1 MIQEPLT
8 ASQARL
14 QEDLRGLLYGDAR
27 CDDVIRQL
35 YSSDGSPFEER
46 PRAVVWPKTAQ
57 DVSAVAQYA
66 AEKGLSVHS
75 RGSGTSGSAASIG
88 SGIILDFSRH
98 MKRTLQAGDDYVRV
112 QPGAVRERVNDLLR
126 RSHGAFFAPSSGHV
140 PTGTIGSILSVD
152 NIGPRW
158 LRYGS
163 PHESVREL
171 KVVLADG
178 SQWTLKNYPAAADA
192 LPTAWRALAPENAE
206 HAFRAQFLNVVAA
219 ETQGI
224 DPLLELRQA
233 GKSPDSPEGLLC
245 GLDFDDGYG
254 IRSFRSDFVRN
265 EYFMRVFGDGAYE
278 LRSLVKTEPWRSA
291 LLALRDAI
299 PYLEAEQRR
308 SRPCRCGYA
317 LRDVVRFGFNPT
329 RFFTGSEGTLGI
341 IAEATLSTFETPS
354 ASAATILL
362 FDSIDRAV
370 RAVPRVLEFD
380 PTLCDLLDS
389 RIVALTREW
398 DSRFEETFPQG
409 TEAALVV
416 ELDADSSNVL
426 RSKMEILQHVAR
438 KELGSFGRWLAYTPE
453 ERGIFRELLQK
464 SSCARL
470 RVAPSFQIFP
480 YWDDVQVPVEKAAD
494 FLSDVHALLKRAEL
508 VYSVSGHIGNGQLSI
523 QPLLPYDV
531 EEERRALA
539 LSDDFENL
547 ALRYGGEI
555 GSARGNGR
563 VRTASLTKRFPKL
576 SRAFVS
582 IKDAFDPH
590 NALNPDCVVSPE
602 MRRLVREDRLFSDA
616 PGVASPSK
624 TSRQVAPPPIVDLE
638 NDDDILAPEADAAL
652 RESSLHSR
660 SVKRRAPY
668 VKGATEIG
676 AWKTQAAA
684 RRADP
689 LEYQLAWDP
698 ELVSA
703 PARQCTGCGRCR
715 IRTQETRLCPAFR
728 HMPEEDASCRGKAN
742 LIRGVLDGALPLT
755 TMTRGVALEIG
766 RHCLRCR
773 LCITECP
780 AQVDASRLAFRIR
793 SAYVAAAGMSFS
805 ELCVS
810 RVDLLLS
817 VASLVAPI
825 VNQALRNKLFR
836 RLLERS
842 PGLAYA
848 RRTAPLASKAQIN
861 AVLKLGADSRKP
873 VSALAHA
880 HGSVEAPAV
889 VRKARKVALFA
900 DVYERHFDPELIQ
913 SALDILEKNK
923 IQARI
928 LSTPRSVGQTSFSL
942 GDLDRAEK
950 FAVKNIAAFREAMRD
965 GSTIVAL
972 EPSAAACVVKDYPYF
987 CDDPDAKAV
996 YGNIVDFCGYLARLD
1011 ALGELNRDDL
1021 RSIPD
1026 VKTIGY
1032 HAPCATLALSGKAT
1046 STATNAQSLLG
1057 LIPRVEIHR
1066 LERGCCGFACFAG
1079 FSRKRYY
1086 ESLQLGGRLFL
1097 AARRRELQ
1105 LCSTECSFCALQLAQ
1120 GTTRKRTSGPPV
1132 VHTIKALAVSYGVL
1146 SKESAVTTTYSPED
1160 FEE

>member
-1 MIQEPLT
+1 MMQEPLT

-14 QEDLRGLLYGDAR
+14 QEDLRGLIYGDAR

-57 DVSAVAQYA
+57 DVSAVVQYA
-66 AEKGLSVHS
+66 VEKGLSVHS

-98 MKRTLQAGDDYVRV
+98 MKRALQAGDDYVRA
-112 QPGAVRERVNDLLR
+112 QPGAVRERVNELLR

-178 SQWTLKNYPAAADA
+178 SQWALKNYPAAADA

-219 ETQGI
+219 ETQGV
-224 DPLLELRQA
+224 DPLLELRQS
-233 GKSPDSPEGLLC
+233 GKGPDSPDALLC
-245 GLDFDDGYG
+245 GLDFDNGYG

-265 EYFMRVFGDGAYE
+265 EYFLRVFGDGAHE
-278 LRSLVKTEPWRSA
+278 LRSLIKKEPWRSA
-291 LLALRDAI
+291 LLALRDAM
-299 PYLEAEQRR
+299 PYLDAEQRR

-341 IAEATLSTFETPS
+341 ITEATLATFETPP

-370 RAVPRVLEFD
+370 RAVPRVLDFD

-389 RIVALTREW
+389 RVVALTREW

-416 ELDADSSNVL
+416 ELDADSSDVL

-438 KELGSFGRWLAYTPE
+438 KELGSFGRWLAYAPE

-480 YWDDVQVPVEKAAD
+480 YWDDVQVPVDKAAD

-539 LSDDFENL
+539 LSDEFENL
-547 ALRYGGEI
+547 ALSYGGEI

-576 SRAFVS
+576 SRAFVNV
-582 IKDAFDPH
+582 KDAFDPC
-590 NALNPDCVVSPE
+590 NTLNPDCVVSPE

-616 PGVASPSK
+616 HVAATPRQDASPP
-624 TSRQVAPPPIVDLE
+624 VGAPE
-638 NDDDILAPEADAAL
+638 EDDDILAPESDAAL

-660 SVKRRAPY
+660 NVKRRAPY

-715 IRTQETRLCPAFR
+715 IRTPETRLCPAFR

-773 LCITECP
+773 LCLTECP

-817 VASLVAPI
+817 AASLVAPL
-825 VNQALRNKLFR
+825 VNQALRNKLVR
-836 RLLERS
+836 RIIERAL
-842 PGLAYA
+842 GLAYA
-848 RRTAPLASKAQIN
+848 RRLVPLAARSQTN
-861 AVLKLGADSRKP
+861 AVLKRGQDSRKL
-873 VSALAHA
+873 VVALAQTQA
-880 HGSVEAPAV
+880 SIEAPAV
-889 VRKARKVALFA
+889 ATRKARKVALFA
-900 DVYERHFDPELIQ
+900 DVYERRFDPELLE
-913 SALDILEKNK
+913 SALAILEKNR

-928 LSTPRSVGQTSFSL
+928 LPTPRSAGQTSFAL
-942 GDLDRAEK
+942 GDLDRAEH

-987 CDDPDAKAV
+987 CDDPDAQAV

-1011 ALGELNRDDL
+1011 ALSELNRDDL
-1021 RSIPD
+1021 QPIPE

-1032 HAPCATLALSGKAT
+1032 HAPCAALALSGKAT
-1046 STATNAQSLLG
+1046 SSATNAQTLLG
-1057 LIPRVEIHR
+1057 LIPGVEIHR

-1105 LCSTECSFCALQLAQ
+1105 LCSSECSFCALQLAQ
-1120 GTTRKRTSGPPV
+1120 GTTRKRISGPPV
-1132 VHTIKALAVSYGVL
+1132 VHTIKALAVSYGLL